1 MPFGTAMLYA
11 LRFAGVTLLVNL
23 AALVIFFIP
32 VIGIAAFF
40 AANAYLLSRE
50 YFEMAAARFRPLPE
64 AAEMRRAFS
73 IRTLGAGCL
82 LAGLMIVP
90 ILNLLTPLFGIAL
103 MVHLHKRL
111 SRRLLVAG
119 PGR

>member
-1 MPFGTAMLYA
+1 TRRLAAA
-11 LRFAGVTLLVNL
+11 LVAAPLALTLLVPAPSR
-23 AALVIFFIP
+23 AADDPAVQTVRDLY
-32 VIGIAAFF
+32 AAF
-40 AANAYLLSRE
+40 SV
-50 YFEMAAARFRPLPE
+50 
-64 AAEMRRAFS
+64 
-73 IRTLGAGCL
+73 RTLGAGCL